1 MNKLLKILLLLITFS
16 LAACVAPKKCCAQ
29 ITYKGHEYNFKTII
43 DKQLKFA
50 TIYGAV
56 NGGTSMS
63 DVKTFSVT
71 SGQLEEGLVQ
81 TPYDYSLT
89 VGIRKIARFGYEN
102 RANTFYDGTESNYT
116 DAATVGKV
124 QGFEYLF
131 EVDYARQQGV
141 DYIDQHHFIRYS
153 SDDDC
158 DGPLCVD
165 HFAAKIEY
173 LKDGFADVEYFELS
187 ERYRWKKDKDLS
199 FSVGFAHRLAQPYGY
214 DPLKEWMLNNGN
226 LHYTYL
232 AIQEGY
238 TIDVANSEYK
248 DPNGNIVA
256 NSAEVWKEIV
266 IPQVLFDYTEKKKS
280 ELKNIIQH
288 SIVIGFDYYKYNK
301 NTWLHAWG
309 NFMPYHYNDGNKF
322 SYHNYIEDDQW
333 YDYSAGL
340 IYGIKVNKQLG
351 YFVEGKYNKYWNREW
366 YDFKF
371 GLNYIIR

>member
-1 MNKLLKILLLLITFS
+1 MFRTLIVIFLICVSCLASAQTNLNSYLKDFDL
-16 LAACVAPKKCCAQ
+16 KKNL
-29 ITYKGHEYNFKTII
+29 KNH
-43 DKQLKFA
+43 LKFA
-50 TIYGAV
+50 TVYGAV
-56 NGGTSMS
+56 NGGTSIS
-63 DVKTFSVT
+63 DAKIFSVT
-71 SGQLEEGLVQ
+71 SGELQEDLVQ
-81 TPYDYSLT
+81 TPYDYSVT
-89 VGIRKIARFGYEN
+89 FGIRKIARFGYEN
-102 RANTFYDGTESNYT
+102 KANTFYDGTESNYT

-165 HFAAKIEY
+165 HFAAKVEY

-187 ERYRWKKDKDLS
+187 ERYRWKKDKNLS
-199 FSVGFAHRLAQPYGY
+199 FSIGAAHRLAEPYGY
-214 DPLKEWMLNNGN
+214 NPLDEWMLDNGN
-226 LHYTYL
+226 IHYTYL

-238 TIDVANSEYK
+238 TINVANSEYR
-248 DPNGNIVA
+248 DPNGNVVA
-256 NSAEVWKEIV
+256 TNPEVWKELV
-266 IPQVLFDYTEKKKS
+266 IPQVIADYSKRKRDVLSKQ
-280 ELKNIIQH
+280 IQH
-288 SIVIGFDYYKYNK
+288 SLILGFDYYKYNK
-301 NTWLHAWG
+301 STWLHAWG
-309 NFMPYHYNDGNKF
+309 NLLPYHYNDGSEF

-340 IYGIKVNKQLG
+340 IYGIKHSKQLG

-371 GLNYIIR
+371 GVNYIIF